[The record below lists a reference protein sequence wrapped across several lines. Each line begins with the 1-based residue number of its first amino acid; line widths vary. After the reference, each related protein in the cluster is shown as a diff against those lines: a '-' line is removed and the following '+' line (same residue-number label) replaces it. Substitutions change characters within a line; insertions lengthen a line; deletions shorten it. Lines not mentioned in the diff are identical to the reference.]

1 MTASHA
7 RGHFYLRHYFLERLS
22 MDHYYITYHIDTE
35 ALHHDRLLELLN
47 SCRLDI
53 ITEHKQLADI
63 YYSIEN
69 NVLFQ
74 HCTTVDNRSL
84 KKPFPMLHLNDD
96 GFGKAILVDITYKLL
111 EDWDVFR
118 NDSLCAIEIK
128 QDIAQELSG
137 MIDTID
143 TKYENLLNTDGPKW
157 LYGLYTNR
165 DKAIAECHQLF
176 NDGYDSE
183 ITITAPN
190 KPFVQY

>member
-1 MTASHA
+1 
-7 RGHFYLRHYFLERLS
+7 
-22 MDHYYITYHIDTE
+22 MDYYYITYHIDTE

-96 GFGKAILVDITYKLL
+96 GFGKAILADITYDLL
-111 EDWDVFR
+111 NDYDVFR

-128 QDIAQELSG
+128 QNIAQELCG
-137 MIDTID
+137 MIDAMD
-143 TKYENLLNTDGPKW
+143 TKYENLINTDGPKR

-165 DKAIAECHQLF
+165 NKAIAECHQLF